1 MMIKNVPMDHEATSG
16 IITHYEVLEHLKQ
29 YIKIFKQCFR
39 REGRYRLF
47 ALRNVENLEIVTHLC
62 EFINDQVYC
71 SAISYLLQ
79 ETRGKHAISQE
90 EEISR
95 AERESEW
102 TCFLIYAK
110 KLIDEDEASIN
121 YLTEVSKHFLK
132 GKTNTFPKKGE
143 MRLMILHNELRRLFL
158 TKAGG
163 SPLENT
169 LKFLSGY
176 YKKEM
181 DKSSGKF
188 FRFPIGIHEVPIP
201 SLGRRQDS

>member
-1 MMIKNVPMDHEATSG
+1 MDHNATSG
-16 IITHYEVLEHLKQ
+16 IITHYEVFEHLKQ

-62 EFINDQVYC
+62 EFTNDYVYC
-71 SAISYLLQ
+71 NAISYLLQ
-79 ETRGKHAISQE
+79 ETRGKHNISQD
-90 EEISR
+90 EEIFR
-95 AERESEW
+95 AEKESEW
-102 TCFLIYAK
+102 ICFMIYAK
-110 KLIDEDEASIN
+110 KLIHDHEDSIN
-121 YLTEVSKHFLK
+121 YLTKVSEDFIL
-132 GKTNTFPKKGE
+132 GKTNGFPKKGE

-181 DKSSGKF
+181 DRSSGKF
-188 FRFPIGIHEVPIP
+188 FRFPIGIHEAPIP
-201 SLGRRQDS
+201 APARKQDP